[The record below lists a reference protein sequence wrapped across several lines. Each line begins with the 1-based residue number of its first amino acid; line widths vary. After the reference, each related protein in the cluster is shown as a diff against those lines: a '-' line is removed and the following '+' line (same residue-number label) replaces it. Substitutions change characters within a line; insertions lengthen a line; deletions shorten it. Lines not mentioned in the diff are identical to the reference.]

1 MDDMLAYAMGLA
13 NRGKEQMVFDWDKA
27 ARIIKERN
35 IDCAAAGLKDD
46 FEWTGGCIFKDGNS
60 LPAATVHELNKLKE
74 YLHKNN
80 YSVETKYY
88 DDINGFWCMRSIDC
102 QDYDL
107 SWNIQPDIILVLS
120 CPSGQHA
127 LSEELSGYTVIG
139 ITETLGGLS
148 YCYRDVAGDRFIIKE
163 KSRVLPIQ

>member
-1 MDDMLAYAMGLA
+1 MARGSLPCRRELWQAIAAGRRFGSIIGCGGCMNESLAYDGDL
-13 NRGKEQMVFDWDKA
+13 
-27 ARIIKERN
+27 
-35 IDCAAAGLKDD
+35 
-46 FEWTGGCIFKDGNS
+46 CIFKDGNS